1 MIAFVFPGQ
10 GSQYVGM
17 CKELYDGFADAKR
30 TFDEASD
37 VLGFDMA
44 ALCFEGPQN
53 ELSLTANAQPALL
66 TASTA
71 ALRVLESESALRP
84 DFVAGHSLGEYSA
97 LVANG
102 SMAFKD
108 AVFVV
113 RKRGEFMQDAVPVGE
128 GAMSAVLGLEIETLR
143 DICDSVSVDSR
154 VASPANLNAPGQIVI
169 SGSREAVIEASERA
183 KEKGAK
189 RVVPLDV
196 SAPFHCVLMKPAA
209 ERLKAVLD
217 GIEFGEMSVP
227 IVTNCDAAVNSDSSR
242 TREFLVR
249 QVTSPVRWY
258 ESVEILGREGVTRFI
273 EIGPKNVLAGLIKRT
288 IPGAEVGNLE
298 NKSQLESFKN
308 G

>member
-17 CKELYDGFADAKR
+17 CKELYDEFGVAR
-30 TFDEASD
+30 STFEEASD

-44 ALCFEGPQN
+44 GLCFGGPQS

-128 GAMSAVLGLEIETLR
+128 GAMSAVLGMEIDALR
-143 DICDSVSVDSR
+143 QICDAVSVDSR
-154 VASPANLNAPGQIVI
+154 VASPANLNAPGQTVI
-169 SGSREAVIEASERA
+169 SGSREAVLEASELA

-196 SAPFHCVLMKPAA
+196 SAPFHCILMKPAA
-209 ERLKAVLD
+209 ERLKEVLD
-217 GIEFGEMSVP
+217 GIEFREMNVP
-227 IVTNCDAAVNSDSSR
+227 IVTNCDASVNSDSSR
-242 TREFLVR
+242 TKEFLVR

-258 ESVEILGREGVTRFI
+258 ESVETLGREGVRKFI
-273 EIGPKNVLAGLIKRT
+273 EIGPKNVLAGLIRRT
-288 IPGAEVGNLE
+288 IPDVEVGNLE
-298 NKSQLESFKN
+298 NKSHLELLKN